1 MQDMADQHQ
10 SGYIYEA
17 FNAFHVRYYATENR
31 NGELKRVQRSH
42 KLCRKEGKY
51 TSATC
56 RAVKNLCEEFL
67 RDKINAPT
75 HVITDA
81 DMKVCDFWS
90 SKYLPLMKTRLKP
103 TTLRYIQ
110 HTWKK
115 YLAAHFAGRT
125 LQDYTSRNA
134 RVFLKALADAR
145 TLNRTSLKHVR
156 AVASAIFAEA
166 CDSLILSVNPW
177 NGVKIPDGA
186 RDPENTPHYTRE
198 QSEDLVSALVDHVDC
213 QLVLAL
219 ACFLGLGPAEI
230 SGLKWSDIDNEWIHI
245 RRNRVQGTVTTP
257 KTKERM
263 QAVPIIDAVR
273 VPLELWRAKSEDT
286 NGEAWVFSDL
296 HNMTQRVIKPHVR
309 GDRECKRCGKTPAA
323 ARVAWKG
330 LYSGRRGAATMVI
343 EQTGNAAVA
352 QRLLRHKSMTTT
364 LNVYKKSISDTAFVA
379 GMRQLK

>member
-1 MQDMADQHQ
+1 MADQHQ

-17 FNAFHVRYYATENR
+17 FGAFHVRYYATENR
-31 NGELKRVQRSH
+31 DGVLVKRQKSH

-56 RAVKNLCEEFL
+56 RAVKNLCQDFL
-67 RDKINAPT
+67 RDKVNAPT
-75 HVITDA
+75 HTINGD
-81 DMKVCDFWS
+81 DMQVSDFWAT
-90 SKYLPLMKTRLKP
+90 KYLPLMKTRLKP

-115 YLAAHFAGRT
+115 YLEAHFAGHT
-125 LQDYTSRNA
+125 LQDYTSKDA
-134 RVFLKALADAR
+134 RLFLKHQADKR

-213 QLVLAL
+213 QLVIAL

-230 SGLKWSDIDNEWIHI
+230 SGLKWGDIDAEWIHI

-263 QAVPIIDAVR
+263 QAVPIIDQVR
-273 VPLELWRAKSEDT
+273 VPLELWRAKAENTD
-286 NGEAWVFSDL
+286 GETWVFSDL
-296 HNMTQRVIKPHVR
+296 HNMIQRVIKPHVR
-309 GDRECKRCGKTPAA
+309 GDRECKRCVKTPATA
-323 ARVAWKG
+323 QVAWKG

-364 LNVYKKSISDTAFVA
+364 LNVYKKTISDSAFVA
-379 GMRQLK
+379 GMRLLK